1 MSIVLFLVFLLGI
14 VVLGFGLNG
23 WTVAAIILMLTAG
36 LSILMTGIDIQAT
49 KENWNEK
56 RCDLDTMLL
65 GFLYKPSD
73 DSRGAAAFAT
83 DNFQFCVGKSFQDLL
98 LVLLTP
104 LLSVLS
110 KEFQALNG
118 LQDVFNGIRTT
129 RGNMV
134 QGFQKLFEPI
144 WQRFFRVGM
153 LFSQNYQRL
162 ASAFERVSGI
172 ALATAYMGIGVNVIL
187 NNFISFVIKVVLT
200 VLGIIIALFAILF
213 IPLLPLL
220 GFLAKTVND
229 LDAAGFGDFLPKGA
243 RRVFCFDP
251 ETPIRLQSGQTKA
264 IKELILGEILED
276 GGSIEGILETDGQGE
291 ELFTL
296 KGILVSGTH
305 LVWSDAKQEWVAVR
319 DHEDA
324 RRTTCTRSRL
334 LCFRTSTRTIP
345 LRDWRGTLYVF
356 RDWEELPPSLISD
369 KVWDFLVSEILNQ
382 SPLQTP
388 PPTDDPLLGSQCG
401 VLLKTGEQL
410 PMDKIQI
417 GDTIYSESGFTKV
430 LAVYRGLA
438 TLPSATS
445 FSDGVWLR
453 QSTNQQWTHPLKQE
467 GTVQQGVHLVT
478 DSGTI
483 WIQTENYSGF
493 LRDFTEVGI
502 DQLEL
507 TYPYMKALLKKSSSK
522 EEQCVQD
529 SLSRAFLS
537 YS

>member
-23 WTVAAIILMLTAG
+23 WSVAGIILLLTAG
-36 LSILMTGIDIQAT
+36 LSFLMTGIDIQAT
-49 KENWNEK
+49 KENWDKK
-56 RCDLDTMLL
+56 RCDFDTMLL

-73 DSRGAAAFAT
+73 DPRGVTAFAT
-83 DNFQFCVGKSFQDLL
+83 ENFQFCVGKSFQDLL
-98 LVLLTP
+98 LVLLSP
-104 LLSVLS
+104 LLAVVSR
-110 KEFQALNG
+110 EFQVLNG
-118 LQDVFNGIRTT
+118 LQDVFKGIRQS
-129 RGNMV
+129 RGTMV
-134 QGFQKLFEPI
+134 RGFEKLFEPI

-153 LFSQNYQRL
+153 MFSQNYQRL

-172 ALATAYMGIGVNVIL
+172 AIATAYMGIGVNVIL

-200 VLGIIIALFAILF
+200 VLGIIVALFAILF
-213 IPLLPLL
+213 VPLLPLL
-220 GFLAKTVND
+220 GFLAKTVSD

-251 ETPIRLQSGQTKA
+251 ETPIRLQSGFTKP
-264 IKELILGEILED
+264 IKELVLGDCLED
-276 GGSIEGILETDGQGE
+276 GGCIEGILETDGQGE
-291 ELFTL
+291 DLFTL
-296 KGILVSGTH
+296 RGILVSGTH
-305 LVWSDAKQEWVAVR
+305 LVWSDAKQEWVSVR

-324 RRTTCTRSRL
+324 RQTTCRRSRL

-345 LRDWRGTLYVF
+345 IRDWRGKQYVF

-369 KVWDFLVSEILNQ
+369 KVWDFLVSEILN
-382 SPLQTP
+382 SSALQTP
-388 PPTDDPLLGSQCG
+388 PPSDDPLLGTQCR
-401 VLLKTGEQL
+401 VRLQTGEQL
-410 PMDKIQI
+410 PIEKIQI

-438 TLPSATS
+438 TLPSNTS

-453 QSTNQQWTHPLKQE
+453 KQSEHPWTHPLQQE
-467 GTVQQGVHLVT
+467 GILQQGVHLVT

-483 WIQTENYSGF
+483 WIQTDNYSGF

-522 EEQCVQD
+522 EEQCVPD
-529 SLSRAFLS
+529 SS
-537 YS
+537 